1 MQDPERAASPRT
13 DQSAP
18 ERRQHS
24 SLEIPPEQPV
34 EPAETVE
41 PVERVERVGGLVDP
55 TLLEEI
61 TLLSDVITDVAG
73 YSGHLDPEAVDHV
86 LGVDEPVR

>member
-1 MQDPERAASPRT
+1 MQDPERAASPLA

-18 ERRQHS
+18 ERQHS

-34 EPAETVE
+34 EQLEPAE
-41 PVERVERVGGLVDP
+41 PVERVGGLVDS

-86 LGVDEPVR
+86 LGVDEPVS